1 MLKTS
6 SSLAQSEEGALVEK
20 LRESPGLAQLHV
32 PPKFTC
38 EVGDNGGPCA
48 PRGPPASFGSR
59 MEEQDSSA
67 KCLGLG
73 HLVLNYV
80 S

>member
-38 EVGDNGGPCA
+38 EVGDNGGQGA
-48 PRGPPASFGSR
+48 PRGQ
-59 MEEQDSSA
+59 EEHPLAAGLRNRTAVPSA
-67 KCLGLG
+67 LAWAIW
-73 HLVLNYV
+73 Y
-80 S
+80 